1 MTDDDMN
8 FLSIAGPALDKPET
22 DELTRALIA
31 REMGRITGRTK
42 LSKGTQQNHNGNS
55 PGKPGGGEIAE
66 RRAVERADFLKK
78 LAAL

>member
-1 MTDDDMN
+1 
-8 FLSIAGPALDKPET
+8 
-22 DELTRALIA
+22 LIA